1 MRNFI
6 KCNKNYAGN
15 RYDIRYSIS
24 GETEKAVKIEK
35 TKTHKRSG
43 KEFNETIWLPKSQS
57 QIIDG
62 FVFFADFLADKFST
76 YERHTFNGSWTK
88 KEDAPTN
95 EMFVN
100 NPELFDVIEK

>member
-43 KEFNETIWLPKSQS
+43 K
-57 QIIDG
+57 
-62 FVFFADFLADKFST
+62 
-76 YERHTFNGSWTK
+76 
-88 KEDAPTN
+88 
-95 EMFVN
+95 
-100 NPELFDVIEK
+100 